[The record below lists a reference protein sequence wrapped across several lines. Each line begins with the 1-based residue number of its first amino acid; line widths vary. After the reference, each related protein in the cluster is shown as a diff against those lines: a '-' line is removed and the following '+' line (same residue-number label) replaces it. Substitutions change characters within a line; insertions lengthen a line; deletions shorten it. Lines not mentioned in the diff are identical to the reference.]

1 MNKQATIRAVA
12 GKTGHTYFEVQTML
26 EGLID
31 VWADA
36 LAEGDHIAIQD
47 FLTIKVTEIKTH
59 RRGKLRN
66 HDANTPMR
74 RVAYRVDA
82 RLSILLKL
90 RLHNRT
96 IFKKTK

>member
-1 MNKQATIRAVA
+1 MNKQTTIRAVA
-12 GKTGHTYFEVQTML
+12 RKTGHTYFEVQTML
-26 EGLID
+26 ESLID

-66 HDANTPMR
+66 HNANTPMR
-74 RVAYRVDA
+74 TKAYRVDA
-82 RLSILLKL
+82 RLSEAMRQRL
-90 RLHNRT
+90 R
-96 IFKKTK
+96 KTK

>member
-1 MNKQATIRAVA
+1 MNKQTSIRAVA

-26 EGLID
+26 ESLID
-31 VWADA
+31 VWAEA

-66 HDANTPMR
+66 HKPDTLMR
-74 RVAYRVDA
+74 TKAYRIDA
-82 RLSILLKL
+82 RLSQAL
-90 RLHNRT
+90 RERLRKNKGTVRQ
-96 IFKKTK
+96 

>member
-1 MNKQATIRAVA
+1 MNKQTTIRAVA
-12 GKTGHTYFEVQTML
+12 RKTGHTYFEVQTML
-26 EGLID
+26 EALID

-66 HDANTPMR
+66 HQPNTPMR
-74 RVAYRVDA
+74 SKAYRVDVRA
-82 RLSILLKL
+82 SEKL
-90 RLHNRT
+90 RRALD
-96 IFKKTK
+96 K